1 MFDFSKLSTKYKVKK
16 MVEEDAAIIFNL
28 LSGNPLYFEYCPPK
42 PSIESVLNDLR
53 ALPPGKNL
61 NDKFYLGFFM
71 IMSWWQLWII
81 LYLSHKRTPFS

>member
-42 PSIESVLNDLR
+42 SSIESVLND
-53 ALPPGKNL
+53 
-61 NDKFYLGFFM
+61 
-71 IMSWWQLWII
+71 
-81 LYLSHKRTPFS
+81 